1 MNVNRLLGIF
11 IASTLL
17 IWILIFALSPQ
28 PKYQKIN
35 NIKIPELEE
44 PSVNIQ
50 EFNKIEFEEVKKN
63 TLKLDIKDD
72 LPSAKD
78 RVAKIDFNLYVYKV
92 GAFGSSEKISNIVK
106 SYNDAGFPAF
116 TQENKSKT
124 ALTNVLVGPF
134 ATQKDIQDNQT
145 KLNKIPGLEEGEVL
159 AWKP

>member
-63 TLKLDIKDD
+63 ALKLDIKDD

-92 GAFGSSEKISNIVK
+92 GAFR
-106 SYNDAGFPAF
+106 
-116 TQENKSKT
+116 
-124 ALTNVLVGPF
+124 
-134 ATQKDIQDNQT
+134 
-145 KLNKIPGLEEGEVL
+145 
-159 AWKP
+159 

>member
-63 TLKLDIKDD
+63 ALKLK
-72 LPSAKD
+72 SG
-78 RVAKIDFNLYVYKV
+78 R
-92 GAFGSSEKISNIVK
+92 FG
-106 SYNDAGFPAF
+106 
-116 TQENKSKT
+116 NKSIGY
-124 ALTNVLVGPF
+124 NYLV
-134 ATQKDIQDNQT
+134 TDIDEDGDND
-145 KLNKIPGLEEGEVL
+145 GLY
-159 AWKP
+159 